1 MKETI
6 SLNRQ
11 TIVLRE
17 ELRKAQQK
25 AERLK
30 LSIGAREQKLNRLLA
45 SLALSGAADLP
56 RHE

>member
-1 MKETI
+1 MKDPVP
-6 SLNRQ
+6 LDRQ
-11 TIVLRE
+11 ASVLRE

-30 LSIGAREQKLNRLLA
+30 ASIGSRQQKLNRLLA
-45 SLALSGAADLP
+45 TLAMSGAVDLA